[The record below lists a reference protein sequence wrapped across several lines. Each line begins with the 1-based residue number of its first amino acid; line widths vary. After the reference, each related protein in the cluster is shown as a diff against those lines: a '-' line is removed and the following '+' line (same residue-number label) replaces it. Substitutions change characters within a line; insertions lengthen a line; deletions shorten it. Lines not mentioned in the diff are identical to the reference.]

1 MSNHTTIRRFTLEI
15 EKINRGQFP
24 SFREIKDFLN
34 NHGFKLSD
42 RTLERD
48 FEQIRD
54 EFGIEI
60 TFNRGKGGYF
70 IDLENSVNPASF
82 FRFLEIV
89 NTAELLTESL
99 IESKDTLKYISF
111 NDGGKLKGI
120 ENLKPLLEAIKNY
133 RKISF
138 QHNNFYTGNSRNYTL
153 KPYLL
158 KEYQNR
164 WYVVGVL
171 GNMNELKSFGIDR
184 IENLIVLTEIF
195 IPNKNL
201 NPIERFENIIGVVYS
216 GNQLEEV
223 ILSFTPVQG
232 KYIKT
237 LPIHN
242 SQQILIDDESELR
255 ISLKIIPNYEF
266 TQQILMHGDS
276 VRVIEPGWL
285 VEEIKENIRRTLKK
299 YD

>member
-1 MSNHTTIRRFTLEI
+1 MSNHATIRRFTLEI

-24 SFREIKDFLN
+24 SFKKIKEYLN
-34 NHGFKLSD
+34 DHGFKLSD

-60 TFNRGKGGYF
+60 TFSREKAGYY
-70 IDLENSVNPASF
+70 IDEENSINTASF

-89 NTAELLTESL
+89 NTAGLLTDSL

-111 NDGGKLKGI
+111 NDGGRLKGI
-120 ENLKPLLEAIKNY
+120 ENLKPLLDAIKNH

-138 QHNNFYTGNSRNYTL
+138 QHINFYTGKSRNYTF

-171 GNMNELKSFGIDR
+171 GNMNEPKAFGIDR
-184 IENLIVLTEIF
+184 IENLVVLTETF
-195 IPNKNL
+195 IPDKNV

-216 GNQLEEV
+216 ENQPEEV

-237 LPIHN
+237 LPMHK
-242 SQQILIDDESELR
+242 SQQILIDDESEFR

-266 TQQILMHGDS
+266 TQQILMHGDT
-276 VRVIEPGWL
+276 VKVIEPAWL
-285 VEEIKENIRRTLKK
+285 VEEIMKNLSRTLKK
-299 YD
+299 YN